1 MATKENKMLAKFM
14 RDTFG
19 GNTNAATVFTY
30 KKNDESLSIPI
41 LSCPESPWEG
51 FKTYAT
57 IGLSDYP
64 MYDDGEDE
72 EFHVRLEI
80 IGVSTSDI
88 DWFPNILATCG
99 FYLIQEGWLFSP
111 GYVLKNIAP
120 VYDPDIQLKHVY
132 FSEPFVWEEL
142 HPLQLE
148 TKKVAWLLCILIS
161 DAECDYREQNGSDKF
176 ETLLESNDVQI
187 FDLARKSVL

>member
-1 MATKENKMLAKFM
+1 MPTNENKRLAKVM
-14 RDTFG
+14 RNILACTP
-19 GNTNAATVFTY
+19 NIKVVNHL
-30 KKNDESLSIPI
+30 NPEESLGVDI
-41 LSCPESPWEG
+41 LYCPESPWEG
-51 FKTYAT
+51 FTTYAT

-64 MYDDGEDE
+64 MYNYGEEE

-80 IGVSTSDI
+80 LGVCNSDI

-111 GYVLKNIAP
+111 GFVLKNIAP
-120 VYDPDIQLKHVY
+120 VYDPDIQFKHIY

-161 DAECDYREQNGSDKF
+161 DAECHYREQNGSDKL
-176 ETLLESNDVQI
+176 ETLLDSNDVHV